1 MEAFRDCPSWC
12 KLVDLG
18 FVRQKYTWCN
28 GRFEEHKTKL
38 RLDRIV
44 ANEEWMVRFLDA
56 RVFHSSMSI
65 SDHCL
70 LKLNLSKRQNRRP
83 IKKRFLFKAM
93 WTRDARCREV
103 VELAWDPGRGGLNF
117 QLADKLRSCKEK
129 LQRWNWK
136 EFGNVKHTIKR
147 KREQLQQ
154 LESLNSLH
162 KKAEEIQKLK
172 TEINETLTR
181 EEIMWS
187 QRSRAMWIKWE
198 DHNKKFFHAI
208 AS

>member
-18 FVRQKYTWCN
+18 FVKQKYTWCN
-28 GRFEEHKTKL
+28 GRFEEHRTKL

-56 RVFHSSMSI
+56 RVFHSSMSV
-65 SDHCL
+65 SNLCL

-83 IKKRFLFKAM
+83 IKKRFLFEAM

-136 EFGNVKHTIKR
+136 EFGNVKHTIKQ

-162 KKAEEIQKLK
+162 KKA
-172 TEINETLTR
+172 
-181 EEIMWS
+181 
-187 QRSRAMWIKWE
+187 
-198 DHNKKFFHAI
+198 
-208 AS
+208 